1 MTNSTFFTK
10 TVLKPA
16 RMAYSEIVELIPCWF
31 FVYFHHFN
39 IPLGSPPPFGT
50 YNEHNI
56 VQSSDSLGN
65 YLCDKWG
72 GPRWKIKTQVARR
85 IVSLC

>member
-39 IPLGSPPPFGT
+39 IPLGSPPHLVRT
-50 YNEHNI
+50 MSITLY
-56 VQSSDSLGN
+56 SLVIA
-65 YLCDKWG
+65 WG
-72 GPRWKIKTQVARR
+72 IIFVINGEALDGR
-85 IVSLC
+85 